1 MAEIDCDAILTSA
14 LNQGAS
20 DVHLK
25 AGARP
30 IIRLQGELIPL
41 QGYEPLS
48 PDDLAKVAF
57 GIMNEIQKGI
67 FKARHQVDLGY
78 SISGVGRFR
87 VNAFL
92 QRGTV
97 GIVFRIIPLTIKSF
111 NELHLPPVVEK
122 LSEEMRGL
130 VLVTGITGSGKST
143 TLASMVDHINKTRS
157 CHIMSIEDPI
167 EYAHKDQKSV
177 INQREIGVDAT
188 SFAESLKAALRQDPD
203 VILVGE
209 MRDLE
214 TIDIALTAAE
224 TGHLVLS
231 TLHTVDATETVN
243 RIVSVFPP
251 FQQKQIRIQ
260 LAGILRGII
269 SQRLI
274 PTKNGKERVPAIEV
288 MVSNS
293 RIRSCIVDKDKTK
306 EIVDAI
312 FKGQHTYQM
321 QTFDQSIMALLGQQL
336 ITYEEALR
344 QSTNP
349 DDFAL
354 KVKGGVTSTTG
365 SDYDEF
371 SDSTDKAADA
381 VEYPEDDD
389 DEIERF

>member
-1 MAEIDCDAILTSA
+1 MAEIDCDSILTNA

-25 AGARP
+25 AGSPP

-41 QGYEPLS
+41 KGFEPLT
-48 PDDLAKVAF
+48 PEDLEKAAA
-57 GIMNEIQKGI
+57 GIMNDIQSGV
-67 FKARHQVDLGY
+67 FRARHQVDLGY
-78 SISGVGRFR
+78 SIAGVGRFR
-87 VNAFL
+87 VNVFM

-97 GIVFRIIPLTIKSF
+97 GIVFRIIPLIIKSF
-111 NELHLPPVVEK
+111 KELHLPPVVQK

-130 VLVTGITGSGKST
+130 ILVTGITGSGKST

-167 EYAHKDQKSV
+167 EYAHKDQKSI
-177 INQREIGVDAT
+177 INQREIGVDALN
-188 SFAESLKAALRQDPD
+188 FAESLRAALRQDPD

-231 TLHTVDATETVN
+231 TLHTVDATETIN
-243 RIVSVFPP
+243 RIISVFPP

-260 LAGILRGII
+260 LAGILKGII

-274 PTKNGKERVPAIEV
+274 PTKTGKERVPAIEV
-288 MVSNS
+288 MISNS
-293 RIRSCIVDKDKTK
+293 RIKSCIEDKDKTK

-312 FKGQHTYQM
+312 FMGQHTYQM
-321 QTFDQSIMALLGQQL
+321 QTFDQSIMNLLGQNL
-336 ITYEEALR
+336 ISYEEALR
-344 QSTNP
+344 QSSNP

-354 KVKGGVTSTTG
+354 KVKGGIISTSG
-365 SDYDEF
+365 SEYDEL
-371 SDSTDKAADA
+371 SDPTQQAVDA
-381 VEYPEDDD
+381 VEYPDDD

>member
-1 MAEIDCDAILTSA
+1 MADLDYDAILTNA

-25 AGARP
+25 VGAPP
-30 IIRLQGELIPL
+30 IIRLNGALIPL
-41 QGYEPLS
+41 QGFDPLT

-57 GIMNEIQKGI
+57 GIMNDIQAGV
-67 FKARHQVDLGY
+67 FRARHQVDLGY
-78 SISGVGRFR
+78 SIPGVGRFR

-97 GIVFRIIPLTIKSF
+97 GIVFRIIPLNIKSF
-111 NELHLPPVVEK
+111 KELNLPPVVKK

-143 TLASMVDHINKTRS
+143 TLASMVDHINRTRS

-167 EYAHKDQKSV
+167 EYAHKDQKSI
-177 INQREIGVDAT
+177 INQREIGVDALN
-188 SFAESLKAALRQDPD
+188 FAESLKAALRQDPD

-231 TLHTVDATETVN
+231 TLHTVDATETIN

-274 PTKNGKERVPAIEV
+274 PTKNGKDRVPAIEV

-293 RIRSCIVDKDKTK
+293 RIRSCILDKDKTK

-321 QTFDQSIMALLGQQL
+321 QTFDQSIMALLGQKL
-336 ITYEEALR
+336 ISYEEAIR
-344 QSTNP
+344 QSSSP

-354 KVKGGVTSTTG
+354 KVKGGVSSSTG
-365 SDYDEF
+365 SDFSEF
-371 SDSTDKAADA
+371 SDNMESTPSSANHL
-381 VEYPEDDD
+381 DDD

>member
-1 MAEIDCDAILTSA
+1 MAELDYDAILTNA

-25 AGARP
+25 AGVPP
-30 IIRLQGELIPL
+30 IIRLQGELIHL
-41 QGYEPLS
+41 KGFEPLR
-48 PDDLAKVAF
+48 PDELARVAF
-57 GIMNEIQKGI
+57 AIMNENQKET
-67 FKARHQVDLGY
+67 FKEKHQVDLGY

-92 QRGTV
+92 QRGAV
-97 GIVFRIIPLTIKSF
+97 GIVFRIIPLNIKNF
-111 NELHLPPVVEK
+111 KELHLPPVIQK

-167 EYAHKDQKSV
+167 EYAHRDQKSV
-177 INQREIGVDAT
+177 INQREIGVDAP

-231 TLHTVDATETVN
+231 TLHTIDATETIN
-243 RIVSVFPP
+243 RIVAAFPP

-260 LAGILRGII
+260 LAGILKGVI

-274 PTKNGKERVPAIEV
+274 PTKDGKERVPAIEV

-293 RIRSCIVDKDKTK
+293 RIRSCIIDKDKTK

-321 QTFDQSIMALLGQQL
+321 QTFDQSIMQLLGQQL
-336 ITYEEALR
+336 ITYEEALK
-344 QSTNP
+344 QSSNP

-354 KVKGGVTSTTG
+354 KVKGGVISSTG
-365 SDYDEF
+365 SEYDEF
-371 SDSTDKAADA
+371 SDSTEKAADA
-381 VEYPEDDD
+381 TEFPESDD

>member
-1 MAEIDCDAILTSA
+1 M
-14 LNQGAS
+14 
-20 DVHLK
+20 
-25 AGARP
+25 
-30 IIRLQGELIPL
+30 
-41 QGYEPLS
+41 
-48 PDDLAKVAF
+48 
-57 GIMNEIQKGI
+57 
-67 FKARHQVDLGY
+67 DLGY

-92 QRGTV
+92 QRGAV
-97 GIVFRIIPLTIKSF
+97 GIVFRIIPLKIKSF
-111 NELHLPPVVEK
+111 KELHLPPVVKK

-177 INQREIGVDAT
+177 INQREIGVDAP

-231 TLHTVDATETVN
+231 TLHTVDATETIN

-260 LAGILRGII
+260 LASILKGIV

-274 PTKNGKERVPAIEV
+274 PTKSGKERVPAIEV

-312 FKGQHTYQM
+312 FNGQHTYQM
-321 QTFDQSIMALLGQQL
+321 QTFDQSIMHLLGQNL

-344 QSTNP
+344 QSSNP

-354 KVKGGVTSTTG
+354 KIKGGISSTSG

-371 SDSTDKAADA
+371 SDPTDKAANA
-381 VEYPEDDD
+381 VEHPADDDD

>member
-1 MAEIDCDAILTSA
+1 MAELDYDAILTNA

-25 AGARP
+25 AGAPP
-30 IIRLQGELIPL
+30 IVRLQGELITL
-41 QGYEPLS
+41 KGFEPLK
-48 PDDLAKVAF
+48 PEELARVAF
-57 GIMNEIQKGI
+57 AIMNDMQKEI
-67 FKARHQVDLGY
+67 FKEKHQVDLGY

-97 GIVFRIIPLTIKSF
+97 GIVFRIIPLNIKNF
-111 NELHLPPVVEK
+111 KELHLPPVIKK

-167 EYAHKDQKSV
+167 EYAHRDQKSV
-177 INQREIGVDAT
+177 INQREIGVDAP

-231 TLHTVDATETVN
+231 TLHTIDATETIN
-243 RIVSVFPP
+243 RIVAVFPP

-260 LAGILRGII
+260 LAGILKGVI

-274 PTKNGKERVPAIEV
+274 PTKSGKERVPAIEV

-293 RIRSCIVDKDKTK
+293 RIRSCIIDKDKPK

-321 QTFDQSIMALLGQQL
+321 QTFDQSIIDLLGKGL

-344 QSTNP
+344 QSSNP

-354 KVKGGVTSTTG
+354 KVKGGISSTSG
-365 SDYDEF
+365 AEEDEF
-371 SDSTDKAADA
+371 SDSMNKAADA
-381 VEYPEDDD
+381 LEHPGSDD